1 MSDTERNRI
10 VFLSVPENLRGKIDS
25 IAENN
30 FSINPDVPIPVEI
43 PEGRENLPTEDLSW
57 EMIISG
63 MLRVITS
70 GEETEARIGYY
81 RDFVL
86 AVKPAIFNELS
97 EAAIIKARNGD
108 FDLSLEILDALRG
121 LFPGSP
127 SVLLNR
133 ALVLEQKA
141 LMLEQKGRARAE
153 AVYAEAEAAFTES
166 LFLNPPLPDA
176 YFNAGFFY
184 LGRKEFRRAREL
196 FVSFI
201 ASGENSGSEESG
213 ASFGNGASFGS
224 DEDKSKRSK
233 VKKIIREIDKNGLE
247 DENFNKAYKL
257 IMQGNEEEGMNSA
270 RDFIENHPTVWNG
283 WFVLGWALRRMG
295 RWEDGAAAFGKAV
308 ELGGGSDTRNELAIC
323 LMETGDLKGARR
335 ELEAAL
341 QKDPENVKII
351 SNLGVLA
358 LKNGAKDEAA
368 AFFRTVLELD
378 PDDIIAKNFFNL
390 NNYA

>member
-10 VFLSVPENLRGKIDS
+10 IFLSVPESLRGNKDS
-25 IAENN
+25 FEGNN
-30 FSINPDVPIPVEI
+30 FSINPDIPIPVEI
-43 PEGRENLPTEDLSW
+43 PEGRENLPTEELSW
-57 EMIISG
+57 EMIVSG

-86 AVKPAIFNELS
+86 AVKPSIFVELS

-121 LFPGSP
+121 LFPESP

-141 LMLEQKGRARAE
+141 SILEQKGRDRAE
-153 AVYAEAEAAFTES
+153 AVFAEAEAAFTES
-166 LFLNPPLPDA
+166 LSLNPPLPDA

-196 FVSFI
+196 FALFITSFGS
-201 ASGENSGSEESG
+201 ATSAGSADSEESG
-213 ASFGNGASFGS
+213 ASFES
-224 DEDKSKRSK
+224 DEDKSKKSK
-233 VKKIIREIDKNGLE
+233 VKKIIREIDKNGLG
-247 DENFNKAYKL
+247 DENFNRAYKL

-270 RDFIENHPTVWNG
+270 REFIEDHPTVWNG

-295 RWEDGAAAFGKAV
+295 RWEDGAAAFGKAI

-358 LKNGAKDEAA
+358 LKNGEKDKAA

-378 PDDIIAKNFFNL
+378 PDDIIAGNFFNL
-390 NNYA
+390 DNNT